1 MNKKR
6 KTKKK
11 KTGIIKKI
19 LLILLSIILLLIIA
33 CFISFFSWKSNLISS
48 LENGSQIIQTSV
60 GQVEYAKMGKGP
72 VILISHGG
80 ATGYDNIYMYKDL
93 VDEGFTLVCP
103 SRPGYLRTPLD
114 VGPAFE
120 EQADMMAAL
129 LDALKIKEKVFM
141 LGISLGGPT
150 ALQFALRYPNR
161 CKGLIMQD
169 AVSKK
174 YLPIQKAKDS
184 FWGKLFLS
192 KFGSDLSGWIQYL
205 SVKYAPASVFDEYL
219 QIETF
224 YDKDKTK
231 QLAEEIMKDPKEVEK
246 LKALINMISPMSKRK
261 TGLDS
266 EMEYAAK
273 IPRYPLEKIKIPT
286 LVTQSK
292 VDRNVE
298 FDNGEFIAKTVPKAE
313 FYSFDG
319 LGHLF
324 WFGNEWQTIYSK
336 MVSFLKKHSKPIT
349 VIKNKFLFET
359 TWVSNMDGAMLT
371 INSNGTFTIDFPSIE
386 STASIKGT
394 YEIEGNK
401 IIFLYKPDS
410 DICDGIEGTYRI
422 NLKDNIL
429 EFLLISDKCKSRKKH
444 FKEEWFG
451 L

>member
-1 MNKKR
+1 M
-6 KTKKK
+6 
-11 KTGIIKKI
+11 
-19 LLILLSIILLLIIA
+19 IIA
-33 CFISFFSWKSNLISS
+33 GLFSFYSWKSNLISS
-48 LENGSQIIQTSV
+48 LEHGSQVIQTSV
-60 GQVEYAKMGKGP
+60 GPVEYAKMGKGP

-80 ATGYDNIYMYKDL
+80 ATGYDNIYIYKDL

-129 LDALKIKEKVFM
+129 LDALKIKEKAFM

-150 ALQFALRYPNR
+150 ALQFALRHPDR
-161 CKGLIMQD
+161 CKGLIMQE

-174 YLPIQKAKDS
+174 YLPSQKAKDS
-184 FWGKLFLS
+184 FLGKLFLS

-205 SVKYAPASVFDEYL
+205 AVKYAPVSVFDEYL

-261 TGLDS
+261 TGLKS

-273 IPRYPLEKIKIPT
+273 IPRYPLEKIKVPT

-298 FDNGEFIAKTVPKAE
+298 FDNGEFVAKTIPNAE

-324 WFGNEWQTIYSK
+324 WFGDEWQTIYSK
-336 MVSFLKKHSKPIT
+336 MVSFLKKHSKPAT
-349 VIKNKFLFET
+349 VIKNKSLLET
-359 TWVSNMDGAMLT
+359 TWISNMDGAMLT
-371 INSNGTFTIDFPSIE
+371 INPNGTFTIDFPSVE
-386 STASIKGT
+386 STASTKGT
-394 YEIEGNK
+394 YKIEENK

-410 DICDGIEGTYRI
+410 DVCDGIEGTYRI
-422 NLKDNIL
+422 NLKDNVL

-444 FKEEWFG
+444 FKEGWFR

>member
-6 KTKKK
+6 KQKKK
-11 KTGIIKKI
+11 KPGIIKKI

-33 CFISFFSWKSNLISS
+33 ALISFYLWKSNLISS
-48 LENGSQIIQTSV
+48 LEHGSQIIQTSV
-60 GQVEYAKMGKGP
+60 GPVEYAKMGKGP

-93 VDEGFTLVCP
+93 VDEGFTLLCP

-114 VGPAFE
+114 VGSTFE

-150 ALQFALRYPNR
+150 ALQFALRHPDR

-174 YLPIQKAKDS
+174 YLPSQKAKDS
-184 FWGKLFLS
+184 FLGKLFLS

-205 SVKYAPASVFDEYL
+205 AVKYAPASVFDEYL
-219 QIETF
+219 QVETF

-246 LKALINMISPMSKRK
+246 LKALINMISPISKRK

-273 IPRYPLEKIKIPT
+273 IPRYPLEKIKVPT

-292 VDRNVE
+292 VDRDVE
-298 FDNGEFIAKTVPKAE
+298 FKNGEFVAKTVPNAE
-313 FYSFDG
+313 FYIFDG

-324 WFGNEWQTIYSK
+324 WFGDEWQTIYSK
-336 MVSFLKKHSKPIT
+336 MVSFLKKHSKPVT

-371 INSNGTFTIDFPSIE
+371 INPNGTFTIDYPSVE
-386 STASIKGT
+386 STASTQGT
-394 YEIEGNK
+394 YKIEGNK

-410 DICDGIEGTYRI
+410 DVCGGIEGTYRI
-422 NLKDNIL
+422 NLKDNAL
-429 EFLLISDKCKSRKKH
+429 EFSLISDKCKSRKKH
-444 FKEEWFG
+444 FKEGWFR